1 VLAALVAA
9 AILTSLPR
17 ARPAVSRAAL
27 EARIA
32 TLPGFAGLVSLAFD
46 GRNYNGQEAAR
57 IVTVEVLVDP
67 RATGAIL
74 ASSMQAAGDI
84 VRRSIDVYQKLA
96 VTGYRSAID
105 FEEGLAYASRA
116 RWLAPELAAPLDG
129 WTVIRLPDEPRDAA
143 RALDRI
149 YSKPIVVSCRD
160 GALVATADLET
171 ERRARPAAGI
181 LEILSA
187 PLADCVDYDNAFL
200 RSPGLRSLDVT
211 ILSNGASVAHFSS
224 SRAGY
229 ESTDVSRLLA
239 AFAREALTVSNAEM
253 PFAEKYERGILFTP
267 LLFDAIV
274 AADDKAA
281 LKELEGRRKAA
292 EDEFYK
298 GLFAK
303 GAFEVSAGPPAE
315 APR

>member
-1 VLAALVAA
+1 MLAALVVA
-9 AILTSLPR
+9 AILASIPR
-17 ARPAVSRAAL
+17 ARPVVSKAAL
-27 EARIA
+27 ESRIA
-32 TLPGFAGLVSLAFD
+32 SLPGFAGLLSLAFD
-46 GRNYNGQEAAR
+46 GLNYNGQQAAR
-57 IVTVEVLVDP
+57 TVTVEVLVAP
-67 RATGAIL
+67 RAGAADL
-74 ASSMQAAGDI
+74 ASSMQAAGEI
-84 VRRSIDVYQKLA
+84 VRQSIDVYQKLV
-96 VTGYRSAID
+96 VTGYRRAAD

-129 WTVIRLPDEPRDAA
+129 WSIIRVPDEPRAAA
-143 RALDRI
+143 RALDGI
-149 YSKPIVVSCRD
+149 YAKPVVVSCRD
-160 GALVATADLET
+160 GALVATVDLET

-187 PLADCVDYDNAFL
+187 PLVDCVNYDNAFL
-200 RSPGLRSLDVT
+200 RSPGLGSLDVT
-211 ILSNGASVAHFSS
+211 ILSNGASAAHFSV

-229 ESTDVSRLLA
+229 ESTGVSRLLA
-239 AFAREALTVSNAEM
+239 AFAREALKISNAQM
-253 PFAEKYERGILFTP
+253 PFAEKYERGSLFTP

-281 LKELEGRRKAA
+281 LKELENRRKAA

-303 GAFEVSAGPPAE
+303 GAFEVSTGQGAE